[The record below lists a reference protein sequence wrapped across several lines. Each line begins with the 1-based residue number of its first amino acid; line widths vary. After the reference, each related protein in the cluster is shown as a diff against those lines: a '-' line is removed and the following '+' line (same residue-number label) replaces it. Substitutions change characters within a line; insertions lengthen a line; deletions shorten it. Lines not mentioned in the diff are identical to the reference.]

1 MSKPVK
7 NLMMHSYQR
16 RFEGLSGALLVDL
29 RGVSGNDNNRMRAD
43 LDQKDI
49 TITVIKNT
57 LARQVFGDGELAPLT
72 EFLDGPCAMVYPVS
86 DNASVISAARE
97 MLEWAKEVQNLEF
110 RGAVL
115 EGIRFGPDQIDELSK
130 YPTRDEAQAKVVQLL
145 LSPAQN
151 LAGQI
156 TGPGN
161 RVAGLVDAIRE
172 KLENGEEIKKA
183 G

>member
-7 NLMMHSYQR
+7 NLMMQSYSR
-16 RFEGLSGALLVDL
+16 RFEGLSGGLLVDM
-29 RGVSGNDNNRMRAD
+29 RGVNGNDNNRMRAD
-43 LDQKDI
+43 LNNKDI
-49 TITVIKNT
+49 RVTIIKNT
-57 LARQVFGDGELAPLT
+57 LARQAFGEGDLAPLS
-72 EFLDGPCAMVYPVS
+72 ELMDGPCALVYPVS

-97 MLEWAKEVQNLEF
+97 MLDWAKEVQSLEF

-115 EGIRFGPDQIDELSK
+115 EGIQFGPDEIEALSK
-130 YPTRDEAQAKVVQLL
+130 YPTRDEAQAQVVQLL

-151 LAGQI
+151 LAAQI
-156 TGPGN
+156 TSPGN
-161 RVAGLVDAIRE
+161 NIAGLVDAIRE